1 MANENMNQKTW
12 MDFVDDAC
20 SGDYVKFEDGD
31 EKVLKMVSNPIGGP
45 IEFAQA
51 DGSVKTNDGLK
62 IEVLVDDKPE
72 IKQWTVTSKSVM
84 SQLKSIAIKE
94 GIGAKMAGSIIRV
107 NVAGTGLQRKYFIK
121 LLQRPGE
128 AKA

>member
-1 MANENMNQKTW
+1 LTATR
-12 MDFVDDAC
+12 
-20 SGDYVKFEDGD
+20 
-31 EKVLKMVSNPIGGP
+31 LP
-45 IEFAQA
+45 
-51 DGSVKTNDGLK
+51 GLK
-62 IEVLVDDKPE
+62 IEVLVDEKPE

-84 SQLKSIAIKE
+84 SQLKSIAVKE

-121 LLQRPGE
+121 LLQKPGE